1 VSGEKTVYAGPL
13 LGAKIVSVVSTSLL
27 QGVGALQDLA
37 KSGPFRNSA
46 MAGPRFPV
54 PASSGIP

>member
-1 VSGEKTVYAGPL
+1 LP
-13 LGAKIVSVVSTSLL
+13 GAKIVSVVSTSLL
-27 QGVGALQDLA
+27 QGVDALQDLA